1 MPQKKKDLL
10 LGILRKHMAIKH
22 IADYKELAEVIGM
35 TYRTF
40 QRRIAE
46 PETFSMGEMNRI
58 VRFLGVPREELA
70 EVWGC

>member
-10 LGILRKHMAIKH
+10 LGILRKYMAIKR
-22 IADYKELAEVIGM
+22 ISDWKELAAVLGM
-35 TYRTF
+35 NYRTF

-58 VRFLGVPREELA
+58 IRFLAIPREELA

>member
-10 LGILRKHMAIKH
+10 IGILRKHMAIKR
-22 IADYKELAEVIGM
+22 IADWKELAAVLGM
-35 TYRTF
+35 NYRTF

-58 VRFLGVPREELA
+58 VRSLAIPREELA

>member
-10 LGILRKHMAIKH
+10 LGILRKYMALKH

>member
-1 MPQKKKDLL
+1 MTQKKKDML
-10 LGILRKHMAIKH
+10 LGIIRKYMAIKR
-22 IADYKELAEVIGM
+22 IANWKELAAVLDM
-35 TYRTF
+35 NYRTF

-58 VRFLGVPREELA
+58 VRFLAIPREELA

>member
-1 MPQKKKDLL
+1 MSEKKKDLL
-10 LGILRKHMAIKH
+10 LGILRKYMAIKR
-22 IADYKELAEVIGM
+22 IADWKELAVVLGM
-35 TYRTF
+35 NYRTF

-58 VRFLGVPREELA
+58 VRFLAIPREELA

>member
-10 LGILRKHMAIKH
+10 IGILRKHMAIKR
-22 IADYKELAEVIGM
+22 IADWKELAAVLGM
-35 TYRTF
+35 NYRTF

-46 PETFSMGEMNRI
+46 PETFSMGEVNRI
-58 VRFLGVPREELA
+58 VRFLAIPREELA

>member
-1 MPQKKKDLL
+1 MTQKKKDLL
-10 LGILRKHMAIKH
+10 LGIIRKYMAIKR
-22 IADYKELAEVIGM
+22 IADWKELAVVLGM
-35 TYRTF
+35 NYRTF

-58 VRFLGVPREELA
+58 VRFLAIPREELA

>member
-1 MPQKKKDLL
+1 MSEKKKDLL
-10 LGILRKHMAIKH
+10 LGIIRKYMAIKR
-22 IADYKELAEVIGM
+22 IADWKELAAVLSM
-35 TYRTF
+35 NYRTF

-58 VRFLGVPREELA
+58 VRFLAIPREELA

>member
-1 MPQKKKDLL
+1 MPQKKKELL
-10 LGILRKHMAIKH
+10 LGIIRKYMAIKR
-22 IADYKELAEVIGM
+22 IADWKELATVLGM
-35 TYRTF
+35 NYRTF

-58 VRFLGVPREELA
+58 GRFLTIPREELA

>member
-10 LGILRKHMAIKH
+10 LGILRKYMAIKR
-22 IADYKELAEVIGM
+22 IADYKELAKVIGM

>member
-10 LGILRKHMAIKH
+10 LGILRKYMAIKR
-22 IADYKELAEVIGM
+22 IADWKELAAVLGM
-35 TYRTF
+35 NYRTF
-40 QRRIAE
+40 QRRVAE

-58 VRFLGVPREELA
+58 VRFLAIPREELA

>member
-10 LGILRKHMAIKH
+10 IGILRKHMAIKR
-22 IADYKELAEVIGM
+22 IADWKELAAVLGM
-35 TYRTF
+35 NYRTF

-58 VRFLGVPREELA
+58 VRFLAIPREELA

>member
-10 LGILRKHMAIKH
+10 LGILRKYMAIKR

>member
-10 LGILRKHMAIKH
+10 LGIIRKYMAIKR
-22 IADYKELAEVIGM
+22 IADWKELAAVLGM
-35 TYRTF
+35 NYRTF
-40 QRRIAE
+40 QRRVAE

-58 VRFLGVPREELA
+58 VRFLTIPREELA